1 MFNVQTNI
9 YLFIVTIKY
18 MFKGY
23 VLAQIEAT

>member
-9 YLFIVTIKY
+9 YLFIVTINY
-18 MFKGY
+18 MFQGY